1 MKKIFALILA
11 LTMVLTMAACGGEST
26 PETTAPAAQN
36 TPTTPDASSWKYNVQ
51 GIDIMMHAPAAP
63 ILETLGEPVSYT
75 EEASCAFSGLDKT
88 YYYGGFYLQT
98 YPMGDADYV
107 FSVWLVDDSST
118 TPEGIYIGASQAE
131 VEAAYGTEGFN
142 GTNAYVMTGT
152 TSTLTII
159 MDGGVVSS
167 IQYDAVVELLNAKTP
182 QTNVCGDLFCKRE
195 HVIARRA
202 KPDVAIP

>member
-11 LTMVLTMAACGGEST
+11 LTMVLALAACGGET
-26 PETTAPAAQN
+26 APETTAPVSGGEVA
-36 TPTTPDASSWKYNVQ
+36 PVTPDASSWKYTVR
-51 GIDIMMHAPAAP
+51 GVDILMHAPAASV
-63 ILETLGEPVSYT
+63 LEALGEPVSYT

-98 YPMGDADYV
+98 YPMGDSDYV
-107 FSVWLVDDSST
+107 FSLWLVDDSST

-142 GTNAYVMTGT
+142 GSNAYVMTGT

-159 MDGGVVSS
+159 LDGGVVTS
-167 IQYDAVVELLNAKTP
+167 IQYDAVVE
-182 QTNVCGDLFCKRE
+182 
-195 HVIARRA
+195 
-202 KPDVAIP
+202 